1 MGRCTWWTP
10 EETTSLDEIPAHHV
24 QDGRHNNEHAGQCI
38 EDAAGRTS
46 STELNLKAVQ
56 ETDMWPFRRN
66 NKSTPVPVVRC
77 GSIDVAWDSTYHS
90 WKFSDGEIDYSFS
103 DNPVFDPSVLQ
114 HLPKV
119 SQWLEELDCKIH
131 EEVKKYLAGWCDW
144 QGEKDLVDIDVSW
157 LVARNEVDV
166 SYAHEDWG
174 DLGVNVV
181 ITDGRITDS
190 YAGD

>member
-1 MGRCTWWTP
+1 
-10 EETTSLDEIPAHHV
+10 
-24 QDGRHNNEHAGQCI
+24 
-38 EDAAGRTS
+38 
-46 STELNLKAVQ
+46 
-56 ETDMWPFRRN
+56 MWPFSRN
-66 NKSTPVPVVRC
+66 KKATPVPVVRC
-77 GSIDVAWDSTYHS
+77 GSIDVVWDSTYHS
-90 WKFSDGEIDYSFS
+90 WEFSDGEIDYSFS

-119 SQWLEELDCKIH
+119 SQWLEELDREIH
-131 EEVKKYLAGWCDW
+131 EEVKKQLAGLWDW
-144 QGEKDLVDIDVSW
+144 QGEKDLVGIDVSW

-166 SYAHEDWG
+166 SYAHEEWA